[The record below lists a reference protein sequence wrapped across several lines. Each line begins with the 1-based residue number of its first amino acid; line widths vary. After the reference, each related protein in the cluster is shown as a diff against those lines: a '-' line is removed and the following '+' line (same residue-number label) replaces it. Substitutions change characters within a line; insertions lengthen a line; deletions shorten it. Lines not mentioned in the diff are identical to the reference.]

1 MAKVTIIGSASGM
14 PVATRA
20 HASFVLEMEG
30 GSYLFDAG
38 EGCASSLLRSDVDH
52 QRIFVAF
59 ITHMHPDHCIGLP
72 MLLQMMHLS
81 GRELPFTVY
90 LPTEAL
96 SATKEYL
103 NSLYVFPEKL
113 PFELQLEPIRPNPI
127 YRDDELVVSA
137 YQNRHLEG
145 YGELVAEHHLQNHLE
160 CYSLVIMANGKRLV
174 YSGDVAGTAD
184 LKDLLSQPDL
194 FITECMHVNP
204 EELMVLLAEK
214 QVRRAILTHLP
225 VELEGKEPYL
235 LQLAQ
240 KQGVENVLVAHDG
253 LSLHL

>member
-20 HASFVLEMEG
+20 HASFVLELEEG
-30 GSYLFDAG
+30 WCLFDVG
-38 EGCASSLLRSDVDH
+38 EGCASSLLRCGLDH
-52 QRIFVAF
+52 RKIFVAF

-90 LPTEAL
+90 LPAEAVA
-96 SATKEYL
+96 ATREYL
-103 NSLYVFPEKL
+103 NALYVFPEKL
-113 PFELQLEPIRPNPI
+113 PFELRLEAIRPNPI
-127 YRDDELVVSA
+127 YRSDNLVVSA

-145 YGELVAEHHLQNHLE
+145 YRQLTAESHPDNHLE
-160 CYSLVIMANGKRLV
+160 CYSFVILAEGKRLV
-174 YSGDVAGTAD
+174 YSGDVAGPAELRD
-184 LKDLLSQPDL
+184 VLSEPDLL
-194 FITECMHVNP
+194 ITECMHISP
-204 EELMVLLAEK
+204 EELMALLAEK
-214 QVRRAILTHLP
+214 GVSKVVLTHLP

-240 KQGVENVLVAHDG
+240 KHGLEDVLVAHDG
-253 LSLHL
+253 LSLYL